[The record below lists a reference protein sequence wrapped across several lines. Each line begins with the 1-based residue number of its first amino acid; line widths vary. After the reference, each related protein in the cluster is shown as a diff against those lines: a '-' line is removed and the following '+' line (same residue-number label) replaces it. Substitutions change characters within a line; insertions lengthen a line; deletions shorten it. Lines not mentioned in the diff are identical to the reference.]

1 MDLSVWYIAHVVWG
15 DIVYAFWVTHETCQE
30 CVRLIFH
37 IKLEGKKHEIIF
49 DFKKM
54 NWFTFLFNV

>member
-30 CVRLIFH
+30 RDQLIYH
-37 IKLEGKKHEIIF
+37 IKLKRKKYEIIF
-49 DFKKM
+49 GLQEND
-54 NWFTFLFNV
+54 LV